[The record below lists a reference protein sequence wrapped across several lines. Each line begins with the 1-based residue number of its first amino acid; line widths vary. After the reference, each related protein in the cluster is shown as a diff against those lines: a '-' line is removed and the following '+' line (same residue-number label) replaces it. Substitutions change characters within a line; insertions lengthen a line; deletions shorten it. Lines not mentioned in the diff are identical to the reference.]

1 MSDINSSSKLAAT
14 ASSSSSGSCGDPHAP
29 GLSSFKSS
37 LSEPGSETDST
48 VDSSSGCCGGLGGWP
63 TMAGSNEDLASSSS
77 DSLLD
82 SFGSLLPQSD
92 ILQQLQLPLKP
103 PTAVVAAS
111 SNNDSDILLPT
122 STTTLVNPQTASQ
135 PQLVVPSLV
144 KNEQQQLLSSSKL
157 LLVQKKQIKAVENSS
172 MSKTSGSL
180 LRNALTAGKPGSAK
194 AKNGSS
200 LLVSNN
206 NNNDDSNSQLSKLAV
221 KPSAVIPGPTRTY
234 TDKPSPQKVE
244 EIILLAMKKTGTLD
258 TVGRVQQQTA
268 AGKNF

>member
-1 MSDINSSSKLAAT
+1 
-14 ASSSSSGSCGDPHAP
+14 
-29 GLSSFKSS
+29 
-37 LSEPGSETDST
+37 
-48 VDSSSGCCGGLGGWP
+48 
-63 TMAGSNEDLASSSS
+63 MAGSNEDLASSSS

-111 SNNDSDILLPT
+111 SNNDSDVLLPT

-144 KNEQQQLLSSSKL
+144 KNEQQLLSSSKL
-157 LLVQKKQIKAVENSS
+157 LLVQKKQIKAVESS

-180 LRNALTAGKPGSAK
+180 LRNALTAGKPGSGK

-268 AGKNF
+268 AGKKFLD

>member
-1 MSDINSSSKLAAT
+1 
-14 ASSSSSGSCGDPHAP
+14 
-29 GLSSFKSS
+29 
-37 LSEPGSETDST
+37 
-48 VDSSSGCCGGLGGWP
+48 
-63 TMAGSNEDLASSSS
+63 MAGSNEDLASSSS

-111 SNNDSDILLPT
+111 SNNDSDVLLPT

-172 MSKTSGSL
+172 SMSKTSGSL
-180 LRNALTAGKPGSAK
+180 LRNALTAGKPGSGK

-206 NNNDDSNSQLSKLAV
+206 NNNDESNSQLSKLAV

-268 AGKNF
+268 AGKKFLD